1 MISRSIFP
9 LVLERLK
16 QFPAVAL
23 LGPRQVGKTTLA
35 LQVAAQQQ
43 AVYLDLEAPQERI
56 KLQDPILYFKLHTDK
71 LIILDEVHRF
81 PELFNILRGWI
92 DTGKRAGLKN
102 GRFLLLGSASPELLR
117 QSGESLAGRIAYLE
131 LQPFNLTEVGTDSL
145 NALWLR
151 GGFPNSFSAD
161 TDAQSMI
168 WRQQFLRTYLE
179 RDIPQFSPRLPT
191 ETLRRLMVML
201 AHLQGSL
208 FNASELGRSLGI
220 DSKTVSRYIDLLTDL
235 LLLRRLE
242 PYHINIG
249 KRLVK
254 SPKIYLR
261 DSGIVHTLLGITLQE
276 QLLSHPV
283 AGGSWEGFIIENI
296 LSVTPEG
303 TTAYFYR
310 TTGGAEAD
318 LILILPNQD
327 RYLIEIKRSLTP
339 QVSKGF
345 YAAQEDIAP
354 QSAFVVYAGTE
365 RYPLKEKV
373 TVISLSELLSFITS
387 LVV

>member
-1 MISRSIFP
+1 MIPRNLFP
-9 LVLERLK
+9 LVLERLN

-35 LQVAAQQQ
+35 LQIAEQQQ

-81 PELFNILRGWI
+81 PELFNVLRGWI
-92 DTGKRAGLKN
+92 DAGKREGLKN

-131 LQPFNLTEVGTDSL
+131 LQAFNLMEVGTNAL
-145 NALWLR
+145 NPLWLR
-151 GGFPNSFSAD
+151 GGFPDSFSAP

-191 ETLRRLMVML
+191 ETIRRLMVML
-201 AHLQGSL
+201 AHLQGGL

-220 DSKTVSRYIDLLTDL
+220 DNKTVSRYIDLLTDL

-261 DSGIVHTLLGITLQE
+261 DSGIVHSLLGITSQE

-283 AGGSWEGFIIENI
+283 AGGSWEGFIIENV

-327 RYLIEIKRSLTP
+327 RYLIEIKRSVTP
-339 QVSKGF
+339 QISKGF
-345 YAAQEDIAP
+345 YTAQEDITP
-354 QSAFVVYAGTE
+354 QSSFVVYAGTE

-373 TVISLSELLSFITS
+373 EVISLSELLALITKISF
-387 LVV
+387 